1 MKNIVNFENENKTK
15 KRLNKKKMMIAIAII
30 VFVLIIGIT
39 ALIYYSS
46 RNARKFIDQYIFRK
60 NITQE
65 KLASIELDYNSNVS
79 VFAYNKYICILAENK
94 LMQYNSSG
102 KLEKEIQLEINNP
115 VYSVN
120 NKYIAI
126 SEKNG
131 SKLNLISGSEILWT
145 QNVDGNISKINVNE
159 NGYVSVILTGTT
171 YKSVIVTFDKDGNKL
186 FKNYLA
192 NTIAVDT
199 SISKDNKYLAYA
211 EVNTSGT
218 NIQSNIK
225 VISIEKANEKTSE
238 NENQSSSESIV
249 YTYSADTNKLI
260 IDIEYQ
266 GNDKIICMYDDEIA
280 IIKNESSSELF
291 PLVEKGKNI
300 NFSNINLDN
309 HIYRAIEENDGLF
322 NTNTVIEIKD
332 TNTEKTTVYTVEGTS
347 KYIYSFNNIIAV
359 SLGQEIEFI
368 NTNGWLL
375 KRYSSSQEVQDVEI
389 GNGIA
394 GIVYKDKVEII
405 NL

>member
-131 SKLNLISGSEILWT
+131 SKLNLISCSEILWT

-280 IIKNESSSELF
+280 IIKNESSSELL

>member
-192 NTIAVDT
+192 NTTAVDT

-225 VISIEKANEKTSE
+225 VISIEKANEKTSG

-249 YTYSADTNKLI
+249 YTYSADSNRLI

>member
-192 NTIAVDT
+192 NTTAVDT

-225 VISIEKANEKTSE
+225 VISIEKANEKISE

-249 YTYSADTNKLI
+249 YTYSADSNKLI

-280 IIKNESSSELF
+280 IIKNESSSELL